1 MGIAFEFVTIG
12 ILAVGA
18 IVVVG
23 ILVAVV
29 RAVSR
34 GGAGV
39 GTSERDLTNPMHPH
53 NLHHGQHVRHHEQAH
68 QQHLHQQ
75 QHEQHLRDHHQP
87 PAPPAH

>member
-1 MGIAFEFVTIG
+1 MGIAFDFVTIG

-23 ILVAVV
+23 IVVAVV

-39 GTSERDLTNPMHPH
+39 GTSEHDLTNPMHPH
-53 NLHHGQHVRHHEQAH
+53 NLHHGQHMRHHEQAH
-68 QQHLHQQ
+68 QQHLRDQQ
-75 QHEQHLRDHHQP
+75 LHQHLRDGQP